1 MNGFIQHAL
10 LAKPNQRRHRQLIVA
25 GLTAEVIAGTA
36 QGETEQAGLVFDL
49 RAFRPIAAI
58 EALYGA
64 GGEQMLLDVIDQGIG
79 QHLVGDQLVAIVTV
93 FLMLMQINVVDAG
106 ATVDHGIVDHKALQ
120 VQYAQRFAGIDRHAV
135 DRHRLLGMLAGHGTV
150 PVGVGIGGGGADAAA
165 LCAVPVDQHADFQ
178 LGPPLLGLIQRVE
191 DLAPGVVMLQIQGHQ
206 IDALGSVGDGVQ
218 QRGAK
223 IGRRVQR
230 TNISNRLGEF
240 GQLCKV
246 LLMFA
251 TFKF

>member
-10 LAKPNQRRHRQLIVA
+10 LAKPNQRRHRQLIVT
-25 GLTAEVIAGTA
+25 GFTAEVVTGAA
-36 QGETEQAGLVFDL
+36 QGETEQTGLVFDL

-79 QHLVGDQLVAIVTV
+79 QRLVGNQLVAIVTV
-93 FLMLMQINVVDAG
+93 FLMLMQIDVINAG
-106 ATVDHGIVDHKALQ
+106 AAVDHGIIDHEALQ

-135 DRHRLLGMLAGHGTV
+135 DRHRLLWMLAGHGAV
-150 PVGVGIGGGGADAAA
+150 PVGVGIGGGGADAPA
-165 LCAVPVDQHADFQ
+165 LCAVPVDQHVDFQ
-178 LGPPLLGLIQRVE
+178 LGPLLLGLIQRVE

-206 IDALGSVGDGVQ
+206 IDTLGGVGDGVQ

-223 IGRRVQR
+223 VGRRVQR
-230 TNISNRLGEF
+230 TNISNRLGSL
-240 GQLCKV
+240 GSC
-246 LLMFA
+246 A
-251 TFKF
+251 RCC